1 VKELS
6 SLAAQ
11 GREFPR
17 GMAPQ
22 PSSLPPA
29 LPPALPR
36 DSAAARPAAGFSAQL
51 TGLRSSD
58 LLRLQNL
65 AGATGVFLVISG
77 ENSGFLHFAR
87 GQLFHAETR
96 DQRGDA
102 AVLEILAW
110 QAGDFLESDRPLS
123 GSATVSSSLDLLLAS
138 AQQDPEGANAFERQ
152 PTSATGIRRR
162 SADSTARDLRAAA
175 TPGIA
180 AAPAPRR
187 TNRFAEGRGIASA
200 LVSPLGDLVDGHGAD
215 PEGLAIRVAYVSR
228 LSELIGQAMGSGEA
242 RALRVRGA
250 DVELSIQ
257 RHPDGHLLGNLIALE
272 ANAESPSS
280 GAAHAGVPPSSRSRT
295 P

>member
-1 VKELS
+1 
-6 SLAAQ
+6 
-11 GREFPR
+11 
-17 GMAPQ
+17 
-22 PSSLPPA
+22 
-29 LPPALPR
+29 
-36 DSAAARPAAGFSAQL
+36 
-51 TGLRSSD
+51 LRSSD
-58 LLRLQNL
+58 LVTLQNL
-65 AGATGVFLVISG
+65 AGASGVFLVVSG
-77 ENSGFLHFAR
+77 ERSGLLHFAR

-110 QAGDFLESDRPLS
+110 EGGEFLESDRPLS
-123 GSATVSSSLDLLLAS
+123 GSVTVSSTLESLLAN
-138 AQQDPEGANAFERQ
+138 AQQDQDGPHAFERQ

-162 SADSTARDLRAAA
+162 SADSARDLRAAA

-187 TNRFAEGRGIASA
+187 TNRFTEGRGIASA
-200 LVSPLGDLVDGHGAD
+200 LVSPVGDLVDGHGAD

-250 DVELSIQ
+250 DTELSIQ
-257 RHPDGHLLGNLIALE
+257 RHPDGHLLGSLIAPDS
-272 ANAESPSS
+272 NAESPNS
-280 GAAHAGVPPSSRSRT
+280 GAAQSSVSPSSRSRL

>member
-1 VKELS
+1 
-6 SLAAQ
+6 
-11 GREFPR
+11 
-17 GMAPQ
+17 MAPL

-29 LPPALPR
+29 LPPSLPPSSLTR
-36 DSAAARPAAGFSAQL
+36 GASAARPGAGFSAQL
-51 TGLRSSD
+51 TGLRLGD
-58 LLRLQNL
+58 LLTLQKL
-65 AGATGVFLVISG
+65 AGTTGVFLVVSG
-77 ENSGFLHFAR
+77 QSSGLVHFAR

-102 AVLEILAW
+102 AVLEILSW
-110 QAGDFLESDRPLS
+110 EAGDFVESDRPLN
-123 GSATVSSSLDLLLAS
+123 GSATVSSALDMLLAS
-138 AQQDPEGANAFERQ
+138 AQQDPEGPNSFERQ

-162 SADSTARDLRAAA
+162 PGDSARDLRAAA

-200 LVSPLGDLVDGHGAD
+200 LVSPLGDLVDGHGPD

-250 DVELSIQ
+250 DAELSIQ
-257 RHPDGHLLGNLIALE
+257 RHPDGHLLGSVIVPE
-272 ANAESPSS
+272 SNAEAATS
-280 GAAHAGVPPSSRSRT
+280 GAAQAGVPPSSRSRL